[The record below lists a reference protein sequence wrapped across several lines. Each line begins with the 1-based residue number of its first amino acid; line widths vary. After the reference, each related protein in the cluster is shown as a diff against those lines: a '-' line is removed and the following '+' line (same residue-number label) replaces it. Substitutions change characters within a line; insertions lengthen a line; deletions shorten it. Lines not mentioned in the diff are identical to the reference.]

1 MISGTMVKNISV
13 SGFRFQVS
21 GFKPATCNLWRA
33 AICSFLF
40 LVSFWIPCSAQEDNK
55 LVALTKQI
63 IEAKTN
69 EELYPALE
77 ELKNLY
83 LKENKYNDFVDFLD
97 SLAKQKNTLE
107 AAVNYYIAYSRCL
120 QLKYLEEV
128 QSWDEY
134 FSQGNNYRDQITASL
149 QKTIDSTTAKDA
161 LHINGRLLLWQFHK
175 GQQDVFSEQALS
187 DLLNSVLEYSKEA
200 KEVKPIKEAADK
212 LLVYGEKGKSKE
224 LYKIYVSKIVTSDI
238 KDVELNTI
246 ALGSYNEGNLDLA
259 EEIYDVYIE
268 RIQKSLAKEKLTP
281 LLIDIAKLFY
291 YNDERPS
298 DALYA
303 EKIFKKI
310 EEVGTKEAFD
320 EELIYLRA
328 FNLEKAKEY
337 PKAKDIYLDLV
348 QRYPQTLHRG
358 EADFKE
364 GIIYTYILRDIK
376 TGKSYFEK
384 LALSANPEPVEE
396 SAQKETPSPQVISSL
411 YQLGLL
417 SQWEEDLV
425 KAKEYYDK
433 LVEEAKDGFAET
445 VTLAKERL
453 KEIQEAKPLEY
464 NLKTFL
470 DVSLKDEYTTLD
482 TSKLDLRA
490 RPYKTKRDAEVS
502 INSTPYIAQSGCL
515 QVELQYLWS
524 GHLGKVLPSSD
535 APSLNTNYM
544 YPGTKEINLVV
555 VSPTGVIDRNI
566 DLVDVY

>member
-1 MISGTMVKNISV
+1 MKNLKLKFLIFV
-13 SGFRFQVS
+13 IFY
-21 GFKPATCNLWRA
+21 TLY
-33 AICSFLF
+33 AIRYTLF
-40 LVSFWIPCSAQEDNK
+40 AFAQDANK
-55 LVALTKQI
+55 LVALSKQI
-63 IEAKTN
+63 IEAKSNDEANPIFKELT
-69 EELYPALE
+69 ELYI
-77 ELKNLY
+77 
-83 LKENKYNDFVDFLD
+83 KENKYNDFVDFLG

-107 AAVNYYIAYSRCL
+107 AAVNYYIAYSRYL

-128 QSWDEY
+128 QNWDEY

-149 QKTIDSTTAKDA
+149 QKAIDSTTAKDA
-161 LHINGRLLLWQFHK
+161 LHINSRLLLWQFHK

-348 QRYPQTLHRG
+348 QRYPQTPHRG

-384 LALSANPEPVEE
+384 LALSANLEPVEE

-417 SQWEEDLV
+417 SQWEGDLV

-445 VTLAKERL
+445 VTKALERL

-535 APSLNTNYM
+535 APSLNTTYM

>member
-13 SGFRFQVS
+13 SGFRSQVS
-21 GFKPATCNLWRA
+21 GFKPATCDLWRA